1 MNPDPRKTEDVSTS
15 PLMAMREP
23 PGRLG
28 DIVRRLKQAPPMPP
42 PLAPAMGQL
51 VKHPASDTRAGLPC
65 G

>member
-1 MNPDPRKTEDVSTS
+1 MNPDPHKTEDASAS

-42 PLAPAMGQL
+42 PLVAAIAPSGET
-51 VKHPASDTRAGLPC
+51 SGF
-65 G
+65 